1 MLSKLVM
8 CWEGEEGG
16 EVTVNSVRE
25 EGGTELMG
33 SSVGTGSIGSCGGRG
48 EGEGEGEGNG
58 EEVYKKWSY
67 TVHCTCTCKTTQQ
80 RF

>member
-48 EGEGEGEGNG
+48 EGEGNG

-67 TVHCTCTCKTTQQ
+67 TCTCKTTQQ

>member
-25 EGGTELMG
+25 EGGTEPMG

-48 EGEGEGEGNG
+48 EGEGRSVEEGNG
-58 EEVYKKWSY
+58 EEVYKMWS
-67 TVHCTCTCKTTQQ
+67 HTCTCKTTQQ